1 MQYKEIYYLKAVECV
16 CAFPLSP
23 CSAMWKYAWKP
34 QLWDTTKNPTTWGN
48 RNWFF
53 SVKGTKAGESLL
65 KQISWIVAAEFERL
79 GLPNDSLQVL
89 AE

>member
-1 MQYKEIYYLKAVECV
+1 MQFKEIYYPKVVESV

-23 CSAMWKYAWKP
+23 CSAMWKVC
-34 QLWDTTKNPTTWGN
+34 LETTVVGPNKKLNNLGN

-65 KQISWIVAAEFERL
+65 KQISWIVAAELERL